1 MKHASKHCVALLGLL
16 ATFTTTTALA
26 DTTSDTPDRRAYDH
40 VLSSSGPLTAKQLL
54 ASPAPTS
61 TSINHSAKTTTVK
74 VDSTL
79 TVKAAA
85 ASSGNTY
92 TYLRCYYRTSSN
104 PAVPTTNYVW
114 GLNPSGSYY
123 EITGSWYG
131 DAVIGN
137 MFFSNTTQA
146 ALQSACTST
155 LKSKGIN
162 QTPAMVFAA
171 DNDLSFNYTVWTNDT
186 SSATGAINRI
196 VAFGDSLS
204 DNQNLYNES
213 DWLAPNS
220 TSYYIGHFSNGY
232 NWVDYLA
239 QNLGLPVVNWAVGG
253 AGVTTEDLVIPGLV
267 EQVQSWQSYMTQAP
281 NYNPANTLF
290 TVFIGGND
298 LVNYDSNVAT
308 VLSGETTAIQTLIN
322 SGAKNILVMELPDVS
337 KAPVFQIDTDAATV
351 QAEVISLRSQLV
363 AYVQG
368 LQAQYGS
375 ALHIEI
381 FDTYTLFNNVLA
393 NPSAYGVTNT
403 TQSCL
408 NITSDSS
415 ANYFESHSLRSGCNS
430 STVGGYMFWDLLHPT
445 THTHQV
451 LGNAVSTFAQA
462 NFPSL
467 P

>member
-74 VDSTL
+74 VGGTL

-186 SSATGAINRI
+186 SSAAGAINRI

-451 LGNAVSTFAQA
+451 LGNAVTTFAQA
-462 NFPSL
+462 NFPAL

>member
-16 ATFTTTTALA
+16 ATFTTTTVLA
-26 DTTSDTPDRRAYDH
+26 DTPDRRAYDH

-74 VDSTL
+74 VGSTL

-186 SSATGAINRI
+186 SSAAGAINRI

-451 LGNAVSTFAQA
+451 LGNAVTTFAQA
-462 NFPSL
+462 NFPAL